1 MINKVKLKNIIDKYY
16 LGVNESVKWDIKD
29 NFLEIDFMTPTKD
42 VIGKVSS
49 KNFNIKDSQLAI
61 YNTKRL
67 QNLVDIC
74 EGDLVLD
81 LDKVG
86 QTFTKLYISDLN
98 FNLTYPL
105 SDPILIRKVNSVNTP
120 EWDVKVNLEPE
131 DISNLIKAKLALPQI
146 NHMSIL
152 PSTNLNG
159 DSILEFIFGGESS
172 YNDKINYQIE
182 SETLNSPQANSIPF
196 DSNIFKNILSVNRD
210 MESSTIY
217 FNSEGLVK
225 FEFSKEDIY
234 CEYFLVRKSETEF

>member
-1 MINKVKLKNIIDKYY
+1 MISKVKLKSIIDKYY
-16 LGVNESVKWDIKD
+16 LGVNESVKWNIND
-29 NFLEIDFMTPTKD
+29 NFLEINFMTPTKD
-42 VIGKVSS
+42 VIGQVTS
-49 KNFNIKDSQLAI
+49 KNFNLKDSQLAI

-81 LDKVG
+81 LEKNG

-105 SDPILIRKVNSVNTP
+105 SDILLIRKVNTVNTP
-120 EWDVKVNLEPE
+120 QWDIKVNLEPE
-131 DISNLIKAKLALPQI
+131 DISNLIKAKMALPQI
-146 NHMSIL
+146 NYMSIL

-159 DSILEFIFGGESS
+159 DNILEFIFGGESN
-172 YNDKINYQIE
+172 YNDKIDYHIE
-182 SETLNSPQANSIPF
+182 SEVLNSPKSTPIPF
-196 DSNIFKNILSVNRD
+196 DSNIFKSILSVNKD

-217 FNSEGLVK
+217 FNSEGLIK